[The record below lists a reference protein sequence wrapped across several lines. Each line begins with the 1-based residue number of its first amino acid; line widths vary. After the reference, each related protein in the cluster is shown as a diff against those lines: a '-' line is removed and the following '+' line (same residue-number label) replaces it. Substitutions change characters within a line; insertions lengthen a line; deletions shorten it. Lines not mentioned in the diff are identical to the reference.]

1 MQKSWRLPVFAAA
14 LNLSLGLG
22 VAAGQTVMVRNAP
35 PGSAIEV
42 ALNADT
48 VATGAADATGNVTLP
63 LNMAAKGI
71 PIEMDA
77 NVFVDVCEKSRKVHV
92 VDHARRPQPPAVGC
106 DRREIPGLF
115 WVRPI
120 NTLVVDVGGINPTL
134 LLVRGSYTP
143 PAPVV
148 LNEMGEA
155 PGRVWRQAPTGLALF
170 GGGALVAYRDALGN
184 ACGSGTLTCTG
195 KNSLPSYTVGG
206 VYWIKKFLGAEG
218 SYLRPG
224 QLNVSGGGDGYTFNY
239 LLKTDIVTVAGL
251 VGAPIGPVRLYARGG
266 VDYQQATSTTTET
279 IAGATQTFELK
290 TKGFGAVWGGG
301 GEAWITKKVAV
312 YGEFEYVQ
320 LKGAAQNGGAGKTAD
335 RVSVFIIGG
344 RIKIGR

>member
-1 MQKSWRLPVFAAA
+1 MQKSWRLPVLAAA

-35 PGSAIEV
+35 PGSTVEV

-48 VATGAADATGNVTLP
+48 AATGTADATGNVTLP
-63 LNMAAKGI
+63 LDMAAKGI
-71 PIEMDA
+71 PTEMDA

-120 NTLVVDVGGINPTL
+120 NTLVVDVGSINPTL
-134 LLVRGSYTP
+134 LLVKGSYTP
-143 PAPVV
+143 PAPIV
-148 LNEMGEA
+148 LNEAGEA

-170 GGGALVAYRDALGN
+170 GGGALVTYRDARGN
-184 ACGSGTLTCTG
+184 ACGNVVPCSG
-195 KNSLPSYTVGG
+195 KDSRPSYTAGG
-206 VYWIKKFLGAEG
+206 VYWIKKFLAAEG
-218 SYLRPG
+218 SYVRPG
-224 QLNVSGGGDGYTFNY
+224 HVTASGGDSFTFNY

-251 VGAPIGPVRLYARGG
+251 VAAPIGPVRLYAKGG

-312 YGEFEYVQ
+312 YGEVEFVQ

-335 RVSVFIIGG
+335 RVSAFIIGG

>member
-1 MQKSWRLPVFAAA
+1 MQKSWRLPVLAAA

-22 VAAGQTVMVRNAP
+22 VVAGQTVMVRNAP
-35 PGSAIEV
+35 PGSTVEV

-48 VATGAADATGNVTLP
+48 VATGTADATGNVTLP
-63 LNMAAKGI
+63 LDMAAKGI
-71 PIEMDA
+71 PTEMDA

-120 NTLVVDVGGINPTL
+120 NTLVVDVGSINPTL
-134 LLVRGSYTP
+134 LLVKGSYTP
-143 PAPVV
+143 PAPIV
-148 LNEMGEA
+148 LNEAGEA

-170 GGGALVAYRDALGN
+170 GGGALVTYRDARGN
-184 ACGSGTLTCTG
+184 ACGNVVPCSG
-195 KNSLPSYTVGG
+195 KDSRPSYTAGG
-206 VYWIKKFLGAEG
+206 VYWIKKFLAAEG
-218 SYLRPG
+218 SYVRPG
-224 QLNVSGGGDGYTFNY
+224 QVTASGGDSFTFNY
-239 LLKTDIVTVAGL
+239 VLKTDIVTVAGL
-251 VGAPIGPVRLYARGG
+251 VAAPIGPVRLYAKGG
-266 VDYQQATSTTTET
+266 VDYQQATATTTET

-312 YGEFEYVQ
+312 YGEVEFVQ

-335 RVSVFIIGG
+335 RVSAFIIGG